1 MPDPVTGRWKPPRLE
16 QTEGPT
22 QCVKDP
28 PEQED
33 HLPQTP
39 KKRAESVTAT
49 SVETDPSHGI
59 LDELAE
65 RLGNFHDSARTLA
78 CCLQKHDV
86 SRKTDQSM
94 IEAARWMFHK
104 LLGRHKGRLGSIDT
118 AVTRRSLHRDQ
129 AEQTTTFSDRDIER
143 ESWLSS
149 RGAE

>member
-1 MPDPVTGRWKPPRLE
+1 MPDPVTGRWKRPRPE

-28 PEQED
+28 LEQED
-33 HLPQTP
+33 PLPQTP

-59 LDELAE
+59 FDELAE

-78 CCLQKHDV
+78 CCLQKHD
-86 SRKTDQSM
+86 KKDQSM

-104 LLGRHKGRLGSIDT
+104 LLGRGKGTTWID
-118 AVTRRSLHRDQ
+118 
-129 AEQTTTFSDRDIER
+129 
-143 ESWLSS
+143 
-149 RGAE
+149 